1 MANQNWVSL
10 LQPPQHLWSGAGTV
24 LNTATTATISP
35 RPTPNTADYNAF
47 VPAGGFAVGTLLRV
61 TARGFITSTTTSTT
75 ATWFL
80 ASNIGNTGT
89 TYVTLAT
96 TAGLATSTTAITGA
110 QWKLEAVIRCTAVA
124 TSGTLATQG
133 ELYVSQN
140 PSTAQTLNTASAGI
154 NLYLPNASGET
165 AATVDTTQTQ
175 GIALRATLAGANATI
190 QCTQWLVEQL
200 N

>member
-1 MANQNWVSL
+1 MASQNWVSL
-10 LQPPQHLWSGAGTV
+10 LNPAQNVWSGAGTT
-24 LNTATTATISP
+24 LNTAATATISP
-35 RPTPNTADYNAF
+35 RPTPNTADYNGF
-47 VPAGGFAVGTLLRV
+47 VPAGGFYPGMLIRV
-61 TARGFITSTTTSTT
+61 LARGFLTTTGTSTT

-96 TAGLATSTTAITGA
+96 STGLTTGTGAITGL
-110 QWKLEAVIRCTAVA
+110 QWKLEALIRCTLVA

-133 ELYVSQN
+133 ELSFTTSVPGGPAAIAAN
-140 PSTAQTLNTASAGI
+140 TMTLP
-154 NLYLPNASGET
+154 LPNISGET

-190 QCTQWLVEQL
+190 SCTQWVLEAL
-200 N
+200 C